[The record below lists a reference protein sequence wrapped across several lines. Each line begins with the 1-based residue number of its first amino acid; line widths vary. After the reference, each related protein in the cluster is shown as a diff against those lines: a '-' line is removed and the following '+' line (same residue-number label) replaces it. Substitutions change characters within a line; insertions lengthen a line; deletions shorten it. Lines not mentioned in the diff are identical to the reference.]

1 MSRVNPRLHETLS
14 SKSIQTAWM
23 QLNARY
29 FEGALPPIEIQWSR
43 RLTTSAGM
51 FISRVGPRARRNGVA
66 DTNPSRRLIRLSA
79 PLLRDQSEQE
89 IIGTLAH
96 EMIHQWQFDILKR
109 RPNHGPDFRRIMA
122 VMNRDG
128 MGITIRHTLDEAVQA
143 LAKYLWQCQQCGRDY
158 QRHRRS
164 IRPSLHCCG
173 ACRGPLKEIR
183 VIADTRK
190 KAKMKSSR
198 PSVGP
203 ALAARARQ
211 LELPLTI

>member
-1 MSRVNPRLHETLS
+1 MSRTNARPQEIISATPM
-14 SKSIQTAWM
+14 QTAWV
-23 QLNARY
+23 QLNIRY
-29 FEGALPPIEIQWSR
+29 FKGALPPIEIQWSR

-66 DTNPSRRLIRLSA
+66 DAEVSRRLIRLSI
-79 PLLRDQSEQE
+79 PLLHNQPERE

-109 RPNHGPDFRRIMA
+109 RPNHGPDFRRMMT

-128 MGITIRHTLDEAVQA
+128 MGITVRHTLDDAVQA
-143 LAKYLWQCQQCGRDY
+143 LAKYLWQCQQCGRSY

-183 VIADTRK
+183 VREAAYN
-190 KAKMKSSR
+190 KAPGQPPK
-198 PSVGP
+198 PSAGP
-203 ALAARARQ
+203 ALAARAKQ
-211 LELPLTI
+211 LDLPLTI